1 MTISPRDIA
10 LCLEDHPAGAPGP
23 QPMAEPIVQTSLF
36 AFPNYDSILE
46 AFRAENKN
54 YVYSRGQ
61 NPTVEVLEKKLA
73 ALERGESCKAFASGI
88 AAISAVFMGLLESGD
103 HILFVNQTYGPT
115 IQLARQLRRF
125 GIEFDLLLD
134 LDPGSIRAALKPNT
148 KLVWLENPGTMLM
161 RTFDIG
167 AAADIAREH
176 GALTCID
183 NSWASPLF
191 QKPIEHGV
199 DELCKQHELLYIV
212 DNTMTSPWL
221 FKPRDVG
228 ASLVINALTKYIGGH
243 SDVVAG
249 AVITNA
255 ERMQEI
261 FYRAFMLHGGILAP
275 FDAWLLLRG
284 LRTMPV
290 RMQQH
295 ESDALKVAE
304 FLRSRT
310 DVSAVH
316 HPAFAEPSP
325 SLTGYSGLLS
335 FELASGGFDEVRR
348 FIDGLKRFRIGVSWG
363 GVESIVIS
371 PNRGNNAHYLEVQRI
386 PGSLIRI
393 SVGLEGA
400 DALVDDLG
408 ASLDR
413 LRS

>member
-1 MTISPRDIA
+1 MPISPRDIA
-10 LCLEDHPAGAPGP
+10 LCLEDHPIGAPGP

-36 AFPNYDSILE
+36 AFPNYDAILE
-46 AFRAENKN
+46 AFRAENRN

-73 ALERGESCKAFASGI
+73 ALEQGESCKCFASGI
-88 AAISAVFMGLLESGD
+88 AAVSAVLMGLLESGD

-125 GIEFDLLLD
+125 GIEHDLLLD
-134 LDPGSIRAALKPNT
+134 LGPDDVRNALKPNT

-161 RTFDIG
+161 RTLDLEAV
-167 AAADIAREH
+167 AAVAREH

-191 QKPIEHGV
+191 QKPINHGV
-199 DELCKQHELLYIV
+199 D
-212 DNTMTSPWL
+212 
-221 FKPRDVG
+221 
-228 ASLVINALTKYIGGH
+228 LVVHSATKYIGGH

-249 AVITNA
+249 AVISTEA
-255 ERMQEI
+255 RMQEI
-261 FYRAFMLHGGILAP
+261 FYRAYMLHGGILAP

-295 ESDALKVAE
+295 EADALKIAG
-304 FLRSRT
+304 FLQSRKEIA
-310 DVSAVH
+310 AVH
-316 HPAFAEPSP
+316 YPALAANSP
-325 SLTGYSGLLS
+325 TLTGYSGLLS
-335 FELASGGFDEVRR
+335 FELASAGFDEVRK
-348 FIDGLKRFRIGVSWG
+348 FIDGLRRFRIGVSWG

-371 PNRGNNAHYLEVQRI
+371 PNRGNNSHYLKAQRI
-386 PGSLIRI
+386 PESLVRI

-400 DALVDDLG
+400 DALIGDITS
-408 ASLDR
+408 SLDR

>member
-199 DELCKQHELLYIV
+199 DIV
-212 DNTMTSPWL
+212 VHS
-221 FKPRDVG
+221 
-228 ASLVINALTKYIGGH
+228 ATKYIGGH